1 MKRLEGKV
9 AIITGAAQGMGASH
23 ARKFIEE
30 GAKVVL
36 TDLNKEKGE
45 ALSAELGE
53 NALFVSQNVTSAED
67 WAKVVAE
74 AEKTFGKVDVLVN
87 NAGIT
92 MAKSILQ
99 TTEEENRRI
108 VEINQVSVFLG
119 MKTVIPAMQKAGGG
133 SIVNISSMNG
143 LVAGAIGYTDTKFA
157 VRGMTKAAAIECAN
171 YGIRVNSVH
180 PGVIATPMVV
190 QEDTKAAVE
199 AFSKH
204 IPLKRVAEP
213 EEVSNLVLYLA
224 SDESSYSTGS
234 EFVIDGGMTAM

>member
-23 ARKFIEE
+23 ARKFVEE

-99 TTEEENRRI
+99 TTEEEYRRI

-234 EFVIDGGMTAM
+234 EFVIDGGMTAV